1 LPYDVESGVEE
12 LEELLGA
19 GVDAGALA
27 ALSPAV
33 EGALVSAG
41 AAAFPDS
48 DEDSEAGTE
57 LFEA

>member
-1 LPYDVESGVEE
+1 VA
-12 LEELLGA
+12 A
-19 GVDAGALA
+19 GVLG

-33 EGALVSAG
+33 EDALVSAG

-48 DEDSEAGTE
+48 DEEDSEAGEE

>member
-1 LPYDVESGVEE
+1 LPYEVELGVDE
-12 LEELLGA
+12 LDGLLGA
-19 GVDAGALA
+19 GVDAGALG

-33 EGALVSAG
+33 EDALVSAG

-48 DEDSEAGTE
+48 GADSEADAE